1 MRFEI
6 DKEAAEALY
15 PALRSAYKNPLQAG
29 YDGAGEPEWVG
40 LIDLYHVTA
49 DALSLDP
56 APETEPKPD
65 ALRAAIEAKIEQ
77 ALANE
82 DLSPGY
88 QAGYVSALQ
97 WAARQC
103 NTR

>member
-65 ALRAAIEAKIEQ
+65 ALRAAIEQ
-77 ALANE
+77 GLAR
-82 DLSPGY
+82 SPGPGLD
-88 QAGYVSALQ
+88 ATPSSTG
-97 WAARQC
+97 AAV
-103 NTR
+103 T